1 MSHCYGKSSVSCSS
15 YSCSSAKENVTLAQ
29 ASSTVANTVASLDR
43 LRCDSAWKQLW
54 NEICLL
60 RDTVGSQGDDITG
73 QDNSL
78 NHERIPRRPNKVR
91 RLEDFVIMS
100 TCGQRE
106 HRSDLV
112 NCAEVDDENQWKTQ
126 VFYPVID
133 SVVGEMRRR
142 FLDTEIVK
150 ISKAADA
157 VLTLNDA
164 DGDFQELLT
173 TYSGVLQINPALLKA
188 EMHVVRASVKGLERF
203 NPANPE
209 RFCPPA
215 TVDEV
220 AELKNYPNLFK
231 LMQLVMTLPVSS
243 ATCERSFSAMRR
255 VRNYL
260 RTTMSEDR
268 FSALSSLYIER
279 DLSNTV
285 DVHDVV
291 AHYAAK
297 ANRRLQFY

>member
-1 MSHCYGKSSVSCSS
+1 M
-15 YSCSSAKENVTLAQ
+15 
-29 ASSTVANTVASLDR
+29 
-43 LRCDSAWKQLW
+43 
-54 NEICLL
+54 
-60 RDTVGSQGDDITG
+60 
-73 QDNSL
+73 
-78 NHERIPRRPNKVR
+78 
-91 RLEDFVIMS
+91 
-100 TCGQRE
+100 
-106 HRSDLV
+106 
-112 NCAEVDDENQWKTQ
+112 
-126 VFYPVID
+126 
-133 SVVGEMRRR
+133 
-142 FLDTEIVK
+142 K

-157 VLTLNDA
+157 VMALNDT
-164 DGDFQELLT
+164 DGDFQALLT
-173 TYSGVLQINPALLKA
+173 TYSGVLQINPAVLKA
-188 EMHVVRASVKGLERF
+188 EMHIVRSSVQGLQRF
-203 NPANPE
+203 NSANPE

-220 AELKNYPNLFK
+220 AELKNFPNLFK

-279 DLSNTV
+279 DLSNTI

-297 ANRRLQFY
+297 SSRRLQFY

>member
-1 MSHCYGKSSVSCSS
+1 MLPY
-15 YSCSSAKENVTLAQ
+15 
-29 ASSTVANTVASLDR
+29 
-43 LRCDSAWKQLW
+43 
-54 NEICLL
+54 
-60 RDTVGSQGDDITG
+60 
-73 QDNSL
+73 
-78 NHERIPRRPNKVR
+78 
-91 RLEDFVIMS
+91 
-100 TCGQRE
+100 
-106 HRSDLV
+106 
-112 NCAEVDDENQWKTQ
+112 
-126 VFYPVID
+126 FY
-133 SVVGEMRRR
+133 
-142 FLDTEIVK
+142 
-150 ISKAADA
+150 
-157 VLTLNDA
+157 
-164 DGDFQELLT
+164 
-173 TYSGVLQINPALLKA
+173 
-188 EMHVVRASVKGLERF
+188 
-203 NPANPE
+203 
-209 RFCPPA
+209 
-215 TVDEV
+215 EV